1 MRILN
6 VCLGNICRSPLAEGL
21 LRRAVEARGLPWE
34 ISSGGTANY
43 HIGKAPDRRSVAI
56 AAAHDLDIGKQRA
69 QQVTRAHLDHYDL
82 ILAMDRQNLAD
93 LQALA
98 STPEQRKKI
107 HLFLDFAGLSEAEG
121 PDVHDPYWDDSG
133 FAGVYAL
140 LERAA
145 ERIVE
150 RLVD

>member
-21 LRRAVEARGLPWE
+21 LRRAVEARGLSWE
-34 ISSGGTANY
+34 ISSSGTANY
-43 HIGKAPDRRSVAI
+43 HVGKAPDRRSVAI
-56 AAAHDLDIGKQRA
+56 GKAHQLDISGQRA
-69 QQVTRAHLDHYDL
+69 QQVTRADLDHYDL

-98 STPEQRKKI
+98 TTPAQLQKI
-107 HLFLDFAGLSEAEG
+107 HLFLDFAGLRATEG
-121 PDVHDPYWDDSG
+121 PDVPDPYWDDSG
-133 FAGVYAL
+133 FASVYAL